1 MGPGGASNPA
11 GALISAAMIHLD
23 TSFLIRVLTAGSPE
37 AATMDSWTASGEVLR
52 VSAVAWAEFL
62 CGPVSAGQLEL
73 AARIVGNPA
82 DFTAQDA
89 TVAARLFNATG
100 RRRGTMPDCMI
111 AAAALR
117 YGAPLATGNIADFR
131 RFAEHGLRL
140 A

>member
-1 MGPGGASNPA
+1 
-11 GALISAAMIHLD
+11 MIHLD
-23 TSFLIRVLTAGSPE
+23 TSFLIRALMADTP
-37 AATMDSWTASGEVLR
+37 AAAAIDGWIASGEILL

-62 CGPVSAGQLEL
+62 CGPVSAGQLER
-73 AARIVGNPA
+73 AARIVGNPV

-111 AAAALR
+111 AASALR
-117 YGAPLATGNIADFR
+117 HDAPLATGNTADFR
-131 RFAEHGLRL
+131 RFAAHGLRL